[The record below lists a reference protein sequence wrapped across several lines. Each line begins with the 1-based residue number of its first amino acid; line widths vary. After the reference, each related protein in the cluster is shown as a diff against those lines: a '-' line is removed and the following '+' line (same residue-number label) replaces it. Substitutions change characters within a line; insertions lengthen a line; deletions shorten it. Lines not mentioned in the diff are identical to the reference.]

1 MFYKHNSFSGRVSQA
16 DAAAA
21 YQPQV
26 YPISKYFLLYFGYKP
41 SSYIYKIPFLLFVIS
56 NMSLYFYL

>member
-16 DAAAA
+16 EAAAA

-26 YPISKYFLLYFGYKP
+26 YPILKYFFIFYIFVIFGNKP
-41 SSYIYKIPFLLFVIS
+41 SGYSIYKIPLLLFVS
-56 NMSLYFYL
+56 AT